1 MIKIHRLEDGDIIK
15 ILPMIDKNNNITWI
29 KMYDCVGL
37 NTKTFISDNSEKGYL
52 RRISQKIREHYN
64 FSPGLRSGK
73 SASNIKLPISTRY
86 AMNIYINGEIRILNV
101 GKTLFEMITN
111 NPKLWDIKGNHQ
123 IIVVKKEISAGGGQ
137 VYPSFNKSYVS
148 EKSWTPP
155 VNDINSQ
162 DECFS
167 YIKSNQPDFDNHL
180 EKSNIFNHKQLLIN
194 HLGKDMLGE
203 LIADDREKKL
213 DKILV

>member
-1 MIKIHRLEDGDIIK
+1 MINIHKLEDGDIIK
-15 ILPMIDKNNNITWI
+15 ILPMIDKNNNISWI

-37 NTKTFISDNSEKGYL
+37 NTKTFISDKSDKSYL
-52 RRISQKIREHYN
+52 RRISHKLRE
-64 FSPGLRSGK
+64 
-73 SASNIKLPISTRY
+73 SNSSVKLPISTRY

-111 NPKLWDIKGNHQ
+111 NPKLWDIRGNHQ

-137 VYPSFNKSYVS
+137 FFPSFNKSYVS

-180 EKSNIFNHKQLLIN
+180 EKSNIFNHIQLLIN
-194 HLGKDMLGE
+194 HLGKDMLSE
-203 LIADDREKKL
+203 LISDDREKKL

>member
-1 MIKIHRLEDGDIIK
+1 MINIHKLEDGDIIK
-15 ILPMIDKNNNITWI
+15 ILPMIDKNNNISWI

-37 NTKTFISDNSEKGYL
+37 NTKTFISDKSDKSYL
-52 RRISQKIREHYN
+52 KRISHKLRE
-64 FSPGLRSGK
+64 
-73 SASNIKLPISTRY
+73 SNSSVKLPISTRY

-111 NPKLWDIKGNHQ
+111 NPKLWDIRGNHQ
-123 IIVVKKEISAGGGQ
+123 IFVVKKEISAGGGQ
-137 VYPSFNKSYVS
+137 VFPSFNKSYVS
-148 EKSWTPP
+148 EKSWIPP

-162 DECFS
+162 DEWFS

-180 EKSNIFNHKQLLIN
+180 EKSNIFNHIQLLIN
-194 HLGKDMLGE
+194 HLGKDMLSE
-203 LIADDREKKL
+203 LISDDREKKL